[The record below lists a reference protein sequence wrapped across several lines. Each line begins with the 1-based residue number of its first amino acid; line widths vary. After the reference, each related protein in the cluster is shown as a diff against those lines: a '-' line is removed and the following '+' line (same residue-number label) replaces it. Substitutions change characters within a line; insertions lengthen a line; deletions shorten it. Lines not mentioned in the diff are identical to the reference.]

1 VKGAYLQPDAE
12 FYCRDMTIWIDFGSV
27 VRTAPS
33 NMNKDAVETYADEK
47 FKKYEDLVKLICGQH
62 YGQFYPVI
70 TDHFGTPHS

>member
-1 VKGAYLQPDAE
+1 
-12 FYCRDMTIWIDFGSV
+12 
-27 VRTAPS
+27 
-33 NMNKDAVETYADEK
+33 MNKDAVETYADEK